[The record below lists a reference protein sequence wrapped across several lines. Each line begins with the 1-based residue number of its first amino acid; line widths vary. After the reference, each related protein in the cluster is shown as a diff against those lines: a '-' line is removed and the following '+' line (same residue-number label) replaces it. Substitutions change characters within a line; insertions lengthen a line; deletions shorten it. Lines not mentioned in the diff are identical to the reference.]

1 MRLGILGGTFDPIHF
16 GHLKVAESCLKKL
29 NLNLILFIPSGNPP
43 LKKVSADYIH
53 RLKMLKLALKGYT
66 YFKVVELE
74 KKRFDN
80 QPTYTYNTLKT
91 IKKLYPKAYRFFLIG
106 EDNVPELKKWYRYKE
121 LFKYAE
127 FIVLT
132 RNVNSKKSWT
142 NLEYYDKLKF
152 VNTPLIDISSNTIRN
167 NVMNNLP
174 IKGLLPKNVEN
185 YIKENKLYSK
195 LVTNISIH

>member
-1 MRLGILGGTFDPIHF
+1 MRLGILGGIFDPIHF
-16 GHLKVAESCLKKL
+16 GHLKVAESCSKKL

-43 LKKVSADYIH
+43 LKKASADYIH
-53 RLKMLKLALKGYT
+53 RLTMLKLALKGYT
-66 YFKVVELE
+66 HFKVVELE

-91 IKKLYPKAYRFFLIG
+91 IKKLYPEAYRFFLIG

-152 VNTPLIDISSNTIRN
+152 VNTPLIDISSNMIRSN
-167 NVMNNLP
+167 IAKNLSVD
-174 IKGLLPKNVEN
+174 GLVPKIVEN
-185 YIKENKLYSK
+185 YIKKNKLYSK
-195 LVTNISIH
+195 LVN